1 MQRYS
6 EAMKRFKSPLS
17 EEQLQEV
24 IEVLKA
30 GDTIVYPT
38 DTLYGLGV
46 NPFDEDAVKRMYD
59 IKKRPYD
66 LPVSIAVL
74 DISQIEAYVELTDI
88 ARHTTREFLPGPLT
102 ILLKKKDTSSLPII
116 SSKNKLG
123 VRILDHPVALPILE
137 KFGPITST
145 SANLHKHDPP
155 CDIDDALEQ
164 LGDLVEIYIDS
175 GKCRY
180 GQEST
185 VLDVSTDSPKIIRPG
200 VISQER
206 LHIDEG

>member
-1 MQRYS
+1 
-6 EAMKRFKSPLS
+6 MKRFKSPLS
-17 EEQLQEV
+17 EEQLQEA

-30 GDTIVYPT
+30 GGTIVYPT

-46 NPFDEDAVKRMYD
+46 DPFNEDAVKKMFD

-66 LPVSIAVL
+66 MPVSIAVH
-74 DISQIEAYVELTDI
+74 DISQIEDHVELTDL
-88 ARHTTREFLPGPLT
+88 AKQATWEFLPGPLT
-102 ILLKKKDTSSLPII
+102 ILLKKKDTSSLPIV

-137 KFGPITST
+137 RFGPMTST
-145 SANLHKHDPP
+145 SANLHKQNPP
-155 CDIDDALEQ
+155 TRIEEAIEQ
-164 LGDLVEIYIDS
+164 LGDSVDIYIDS

-200 VISQER
+200 VISRKR
-206 LHIDEG
+206 LHIDE

>member
-1 MQRYS
+1 MLRYS
-6 EAMKRFKSPLS
+6 EAMKRFKSPLN
-17 EEQLQEV
+17 EDELQQV

-30 GDTIVYPT
+30 GDLIVYPT

-46 NPFDEDAVKRMYD
+46 DPFNVDAVKKMFD
-59 IKKRPYD
+59 VKKRPYD
-66 LPVSIAVL
+66 MPVSIAVL
-74 DISQIEAYVELTDI
+74 DISQIEEYVEITDL

-102 ILLKKKDTSSLPII
+102 IVLKKKREDSLPIV
-116 SSKNKLG
+116 SSKEKLG

-145 SANLHKHDPP
+145 SANLHKYDPP
-155 CDIDDALEQ
+155 CVIDDAIAQ
-164 LGDLVEIYIDS
+164 LGDSVEIYIDS

-185 VLDVSTDSPKIIRPG
+185 VLDVSADVPRIVRPG

-206 LHIDEG
+206 LHIDEK

>member
-1 MQRYS
+1 MLRYS
-6 EAMKRFKSPLS
+6 EAMKRFKSPLN

-30 GDTIVYPT
+30 GDAIVYPT

-46 NPFDEDAVKRMYD
+46 NPFDEGAVRRMFD
-59 IKKRPYD
+59 IKKRPYN
-66 LPVSIAVL
+66 LPVSIAVH
-74 DISQIEAYVELTDI
+74 DITQIEAYVELTDI

-102 ILLKKKDTSSLPII
+102 IVLKKKDEKTLPIV
-116 SSKNKLG
+116 SSKSSLG
-123 VRILDHPVALPILE
+123 VRILDHPTALPILK

-145 SANLHKHDPP
+145 SANLHNQPPP
-155 CDIDDALEQ
+155 CDVESAIEQ
-164 LGDLVEIYIDS
+164 LGDAVKIYIDS

-200 VISQER
+200 VISRKR
-206 LHIDEG
+206 LHIDEE